1 MARFGEELSNE
12 TGPMAF
18 INSLI
23 SSMSLKFPAMT
34 GVEFLQEPS
43 PCEAAQIKNTAKIQE
58 QFVPRKKEKSICS
71 PLNWKSLKTECYD
84 FYD

>member
-1 MARFGEELSNE
+1 MV
-12 TGPMAF
+12 F

-23 SSMSLKFPAMT
+23 SSMSLKFPAMI

-43 PCEAAQIKNTAKIQE
+43 SCEAAQIKRTAKIQE
-58 QFVPRKKEKSICS
+58 QFVTRKKEKSICS

-84 FYD
+84 FNAKMQTIS